1 MLRLRE
7 DKALIQPQRREIRR
21 LGVEHIR
28 DAKRLQGILQV
39 EIGGH
44 VKLRQA
50 QRNLRILR
58 LRPAAV
64 RHEEAQ
70 RLVGLEQILRRFPV
84 VRPQQPHR
92 PAAVHRKTDRREAVA
107 VVDVPVLAAVH
118 KLARHVA
125 ARRVERVL
133 RRGRRVKFVR
143 PARAVVDRRG
153 QRQHGLRIKAQP
165 RRLLGQQVASIFVDP
180 AAQRL
185 VVRLRT
191 HVAGIGRREIVGR
204 EAIHRRLIIFRSI
217 PQPERV
223 GQQARHAPIVPAVF
237 EPEGLGP
244 RAERLDVVLAERV
257 QNLRPALAVGTLGQ
271 HRERH
276 IDIQRR
282 ADAVFS
288 IASRE
293 ERGHHRQKPLRKA
306 IHRGVHVL
314 RSGLIVRVPRLIGR
328 GPRLIVPF
336 TGLLVVVIHLLRIL
350 RHLRDDR
357 HGQLCRQKGAR
368 LLVRE
373 GHIAARRLRRAAHH
387 GHCRRHGQSKCKNLF
402 HVPCLLLSGLPL

>member
-1 MLRLRE
+1 M
-7 DKALIQPQRREIRR
+7 
-21 LGVEHIR
+21 
-28 DAKRLQGILQV
+28 
-39 EIGGH
+39 
-44 VKLRQA
+44 
-50 QRNLRILR
+50 
-58 LRPAAV
+58 
-64 RHEEAQ
+64 
-70 RLVGLEQILRRFPV
+70 
-84 VRPQQPHR
+84 
-92 PAAVHRKTDRREAVA
+92 
-107 VVDVPVLAAVH
+107 
-118 KLARHVA
+118 
-125 ARRVERVL
+125 ERVL

-165 RRLLGQQVASIFVDP
+165 RRLLGQQVSGVLVDP

-185 VVRLRT
+185 VVFFGA
-191 HVAGIGRREIVGR
+191 HFAGIGRREIVGR

-237 EPEGLGP
+237 EPEGFGP

-257 QNLRPALAVGTLGQ
+257 QDLRPALAVGTLGQ
-271 HRERH
+271 HRKRH
-276 IDIQRR
+276 IDVQRR

-288 IASRE
+288 AAPRE
-293 ERGHHRQKPLRKA
+293 QHRHHRQKPLRKA

-336 TGLLVVVIHLLRIL
+336 TGLLVVVIHLLREL
-350 RHLRDDR
+350 CHLRDDR
-357 HGQLCRQKGAR
+357 RGQLCRQKGAR
-368 LLVRE
+368 FLVRE
-373 GHIAARRLRRAAHH
+373 GHIAARRLRRAAYH

>member
-1 MLRLRE
+1 M
-7 DKALIQPQRREIRR
+7 
-21 LGVEHIR
+21 
-28 DAKRLQGILQV
+28 
-39 EIGGH
+39 
-44 VKLRQA
+44 
-50 QRNLRILR
+50 
-58 LRPAAV
+58 
-64 RHEEAQ
+64 
-70 RLVGLEQILRRFPV
+70 
-84 VRPQQPHR
+84 
-92 PAAVHRKTDRREAVA
+92 
-107 VVDVPVLAAVH
+107 
-118 KLARHVA
+118 
-125 ARRVERVL
+125 ERVL
-133 RRGRRVKFVR
+133 RRGRRVKFIR

-153 QRQHGLRIKAQP
+153 QRQHGICVKAQL

-288 IASRE
+288 AAPRE
-293 ERGHHRQKPLRKA
+293 QRGHHRQKPLRKA

-328 GPRLIVPF
+328 SPRLIVPF
-336 TGLLVVVIHLLRIL
+336 TGLLVVVIHLLWEL

-357 HGQLCRQKGAR
+357 RGQLCRQKGAR
-368 LLVRE
+368 FLVRE
-373 GHIAARRLRRAAHH
+373 GHFASRCLRRAAHH